1 MDFYEI
7 AREFIR
13 LFPDIQPGLTLFLTL
28 VNFIIL
34 LIIWKKVASRNG
46 GAETVTAASL
56 HREFQESR
64 REAAE
69 EGQRLRQELATAQK
83 NSLESLIGM
92 ITELGKIQSGN
103 LVAVERRI
111 RLLAEANET
120 HLKQLRDAIAAQL
133 SEFRES
139 NEQKLSEM
147 RRTVDE
153 KLQSTLEKRLGES
166 FRLVSER
173 LEAVQRGLGD
183 MQSLAS
189 GVGDLKR
196 MLTNVKTRGT
206 WGEFQL
212 GDLLEEILT
221 PEQFSRNV
229 ETRPGSGAYVE
240 YAVRLPGRGSDE
252 PVWLPIDAK
261 FPQEDYQRLLEAGE
275 TGDSEAT
282 ARAAAA
288 LGRTVIKAAGEIA
301 GKYLDP
307 PRTTDFAIMFL
318 PTEGLYSEILRQ
330 PGMVEKLQHEFR
342 IVAAGPTTL
351 AALLNSLRMGFR
363 TLAIEKRS
371 SEVWKVL
378 AAVKTEFARFE
389 VVLARVQKQLETA
402 AGTIEKTGVRTRAM
416 KRKLKDVEELPDEES
431 VEELLEFEELHFAPE
446 NEPAHPDFNPGP

>member
-1 MDFYEI
+1 MDFFNEI
-7 AREFIR
+7 SHELIR
-13 LFPDIQPGLTLFLTL
+13 LFPDIQPGLTLFLL
-28 VNFIIL
+28 FVNFIIL
-34 LIIWKKVASRNG
+34 IFIWRKVASRDSRNDQKAT
-46 GAETVTAASL
+46 AEL
-56 HREFQESR
+56 RREFQENR

-83 NSLESLIGM
+83 NSLETLLNM
-92 ITELGKIQSGN
+92 VTELGKIQSQN
-103 LVAVERRI
+103 LTAVERRI

-120 HLKQLRDAIAAQL
+120 RLEQLRETVAEQL
-133 SEFRES
+133 RELRKS

-221 PEQFSRNV
+221 PDQFSRNV

-240 YAVRLPGRGSDE
+240 YAVRLPGKGDTE

-282 ARAAAA
+282 ARAATA

-342 IVAAGPTTL
+342 IVVAGPTTL

-431 VEELLEFEELHFAPE
+431 VELLEFEELHF
-446 NEPAHPDFNPGP
+446 D